1 METQE
6 KQWSFSVSRLSIIMS
21 EKIQVDVIN
30 LDSTFTQKKIF
41 NKVDFIFKYADTVDN
56 KLSLPIYFNENGL

>member
-1 METQE
+1 
-6 KQWSFSVSRLSIIMS
+6 MS
-21 EKIQVDVIN
+21 TKKIQVDVIN

-56 KLSLPIYFNENGL
+56 KLSLPIYFNETVYKNWGKKNL